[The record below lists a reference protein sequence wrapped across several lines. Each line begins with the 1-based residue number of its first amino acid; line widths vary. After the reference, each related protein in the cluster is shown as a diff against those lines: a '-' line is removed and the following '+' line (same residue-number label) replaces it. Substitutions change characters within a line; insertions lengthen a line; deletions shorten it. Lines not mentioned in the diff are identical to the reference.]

1 MNFWKTTWVI
11 INASEV
17 DSVNFSQVNE
27 DSVNTLTYSL
37 DNSQTFVSFQG
48 STPSFLSGKKTYTHE
63 ELVPIVNGPLW
74 KTLEIID
81 IDE

>member
-48 STPSFLSGKKTYTHE
+48 LSLIH
-63 ELVPIVNGPLW
+63 I
-74 KTLEIID
+74 
-81 IDE
+81 

>member
-48 STPSFLSGKKTYTHE
+48 STPSFLSGKTTYTHQE
-63 ELVPIVNGPLW
+63 ILVEMATSAW
-74 KTLEIID
+74 SE
-81 IDE
+81 